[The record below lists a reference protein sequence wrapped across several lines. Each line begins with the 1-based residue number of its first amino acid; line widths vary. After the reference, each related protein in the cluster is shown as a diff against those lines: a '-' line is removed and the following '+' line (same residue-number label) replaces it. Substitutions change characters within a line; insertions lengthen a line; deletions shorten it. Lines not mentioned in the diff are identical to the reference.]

1 MLLLLFPILKLV
13 PFLKNVVIF
22 IKRLSFELR
31 QKGLAYH
38 KVFTSFLLL
47 KPDSSWEYIGGFGQ
61 L

>member
-13 PFLKNVVIF
+13 PFFKNEVIF

-47 KPDSSWEYIGGFGQ
+47 KPDSS
-61 L
+61 